1 MPQHRS
7 SDPEE
12 QIGCGGIGSS
22 SSRRQNSQ
30 GWLLEGEMQRCLRD
44 GGPPPHPKDKEAV
57 QSNTELVALSSGT
70 IPPLAQLRLLSVG
83 GGHTNT
89 FLRACKA
96 GCTTPVASLAS
107 VGGRLNAASL
117 AAGNAAFQEA
127 ISDGLNWLVVDW
139 RHNCSCFD
147 VIGASRWYIDRTA
160 PQHVAFC
167 CYFWFLVS
175 LRN

>member
-1 MPQHRS
+1 M
-7 SDPEE
+7 
-12 QIGCGGIGSS
+12 GVGGSEAHHHGAKILKAGFSKAKC
-22 SSRRQNSQ
+22 NDVCAM
-30 GWLLEGEMQRCLRD
+30 EV
-44 GGPPPHPKDKEAV
+44 PPHPKDKEAV